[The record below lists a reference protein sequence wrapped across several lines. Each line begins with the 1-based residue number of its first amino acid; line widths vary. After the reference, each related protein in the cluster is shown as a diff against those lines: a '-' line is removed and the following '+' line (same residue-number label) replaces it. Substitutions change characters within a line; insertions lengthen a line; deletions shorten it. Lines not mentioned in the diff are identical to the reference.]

1 MVIIKTRFMHKTKL
15 AGAANAQIE
24 LSLALNMEFHND
36 VNWLANQK

>member
-1 MVIIKTRFMHKTKL
+1 MVIIKTRFMQRTKL

-24 LSLALNMEFHND
+24 LSFALNTGFHNE